1 MIAMAFQKN
10 CYSNFNGPVS
20 VSPHNSESAL
30 MFFSFGAMEGA
41 KSSIKIILIVFP
53 QKKLV
58 W

>member
-10 CYSNFNGPVS
+10 CYSNFNGPVLR
-20 VSPHNSESAL
+20 PHNSESAL

-58 W
+58 